1 MGIVAIIV
9 GVAVASAAV
18 SVVGVSLFYRRR
30 EAYQGKTYQAM
41 DQFFTDQKNYNLT
54 LRIPENGS
62 MKHLRERINAF
73 IAYLDRVVSL
83 IQNRTKHTEENAE
96 TLYKL
101 IDEACS
107 RVKALTVL
115 IEMIDKRI
123 PVQAA
128 SIGQVAKVLQDIHAY
143 QNTAITT
150 QIDQISTSA
159 SLFTQLETSIQNLDQ
174 IIQDN
179 VTGYTNLTSHA
190 GAGKEEMLKLQEVVD
205 TLTVKISTVFEANK
219 VINRIASQTNLLAMN
234 AAIEAAHAGESGKG
248 FAVVADEIR
257 NLAESS
263 NKQSRIITDS
273 MKSLKES
280 MENAVHTSRNTSLS
294 FDNIFTS
301 IKNMDANQNNLVKA
315 VNSQRGNMEELIRQ
329 FTGIQQSIKEIN
341 EGSGNLLT
349 QSKTI
354 QNEAEKLASITQ
366 EVKQAS
372 QSLSSNP
379 EVVAQLMDAAID
391 KVKLNLV
398 SVNEISHEVSVFNV
412 SEQSSFLTHKNSMK
426 GLIVLCIAELIKKVS
441 GEPQWQE
448 ILKRSGLP
456 TDLQLTSISDVDDGV
471 IQEVLKNIGEVLQL
485 SPQQISEA
493 FGDYWVNNYACKHYK
508 AYYYGINS
516 AKAMIMKIDTI
527 HEQVTKIIPNARP
540 PRFDVE
546 EIDEHTLKVHYKS
559 HRKMIDFYIGLVK
572 GVGKFFKTPVQ
583 VKKLSEAY
591 VEIRFG

>member
-1 MGIVAIIV
+1 MGIAIIA
-9 GVAVASAAV
+9 GVAAVSAAV
-18 SVVGVSLFYRRR
+18 SAVGVMLFYRRR
-30 EAYQGKTYQAM
+30 EAYQGQTYQAL
-41 DQFFTDQKNYNLT
+41 DQFFMDQQNYNLT
-54 LRIPENGS
+54 LRIPEGGG

-73 IAYLDRVVSL
+73 IAYQDRVLSL

-96 TLYKL
+96 ALYKL

-123 PVQAA
+123 PLQAA
-128 SIGQVAKVLQDIHAY
+128 SIGQVAKVLQDIHTY
-143 QNTAITT
+143 QSKAIAT
-150 QIDQISTSA
+150 QIDQVSA
-159 SLFTQLETSIQNLDQ
+159 SAALFTQLKTSIQNLDQ

-190 GAGKEEMLKLQEVVD
+190 GSGKDEMLKLQEMVH
-205 TLTVKISTVFEANK
+205 TLTVKISTVFEANM

-257 NLAESS
+257 SLAESS

-280 MENAVHTSRNTSLS
+280 MEKAVCTSENTSLS
-294 FDNIFTS
+294 FDNIFTA

-315 VNSQRGNMEELIRQ
+315 VNSQRGNMEALILQ
-329 FTGIQQSIKEIN
+329 FAGIQQSSKEID
-341 EGSGNLLT
+341 EGSGNILA

-354 QNEAEKLASITQ
+354 QSEAETLASITQ

-372 QSLSSNP
+372 QSLASNP

-398 SVNEISHEVSVFNV
+398 SVNEISHEVSVFKV
-412 SEQSSFLTHKNSMK
+412 SEQASFLTHKKSMK
-426 GLIVLCIAELIKKVS
+426 GLIVLCIAELIKKV
-441 GEPQWQE
+441 GGATKWQE

-456 TDLQLTSISDVDDGV
+456 KDL
-471 IQEVLKNIGEVLQL
+471 
-485 SPQQISEA
+485 
-493 FGDYWVNNYACKHYK
+493 
-508 AYYYGINS
+508 
-516 AKAMIMKIDTI
+516 
-527 HEQVTKIIPNARP
+527 
-540 PRFDVE
+540 
-546 EIDEHTLKVHYKS
+546 
-559 HRKMIDFYIGLVK
+559 
-572 GVGKFFKTPVQ
+572 
-583 VKKLSEAY
+583 
-591 VEIRFG
+591 